1 MSRLFQPI
9 LVGPTALEHRVA
21 MAPLTRYRWG
31 DDWDATGTKSM
42 IKGQNIHREDYGQC
56 SVEPIADCSQSTTN
70 REHVSQVP

>member
-9 LVGPTALEHRVA
+9 SVGPTALEHRVA

-31 DDWDATGTKSM
+31 DDWDATGTKGM
-42 IKGQNIHREDYGQC
+42 IKGRNIHKKDCRQC
-56 SVEPIADCSQSTTN
+56 CAEPMADSFQSTTN